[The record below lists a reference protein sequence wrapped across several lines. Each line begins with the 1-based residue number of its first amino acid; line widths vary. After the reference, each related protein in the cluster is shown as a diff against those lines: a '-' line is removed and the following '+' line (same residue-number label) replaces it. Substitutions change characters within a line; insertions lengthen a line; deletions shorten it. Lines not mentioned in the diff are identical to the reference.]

1 MPVLVAAVNQS
12 DVPIFIRGIGTVQ
25 AFNAV
30 TVKSRVNGDSM
41 VEQPPI

>member
-1 MPVLVAAVNQS
+1 MPVLVAAANQA
-12 DVPIFIRGIGTVQ
+12 DAPIFIRRIGTVQ
-25 AFNAV
+25 ALNAI